1 MGITQGVCWGLLRGV
16 LRSDIGQRGVFL
28 VEVKMRSSSTGPYY
42 GAICSITTYVCNRSL
57 CFKQVPVLQ
66 TPPTQPENCLIHT
79 NRLVQD
85 LILPSTLTGYFFAF
99 LAHSSSFGSSS
110 PRDC

>member
-42 GAICSITTYVCNRSL
+42 GAICM
-57 CFKQVPVLQ
+57 
-66 TPPTQPENCLIHT
+66 
-79 NRLVQD
+79 
-85 LILPSTLTGYFFAF
+85 
-99 LAHSSSFGSSS
+99 
-110 PRDC
+110 

>member
-42 GAICSITTYVCNRSL
+42 GAICALLLHMYVIDLSASSKFRSSKL
-57 CFKQVPVLQ
+57 P
-66 TPPTQPENCLIHT
+66 QPNLKT
-79 NRLVQD
+79 V
-85 LILPSTLTGYFFAF
+85 
-99 LAHSSSFGSSS
+99 
-110 PRDC
+110 